1 MLNFINPFG
10 IDEDREAFILSV
22 NRKAGKGNWFWVFK
36 VGKQLW
42 AYELGMQLYEDAYWL
57 FLRKDI
63 GRIKELLANL
73 DVFVY
78 NRHDL
83 DSGLDYRKQTQPG
96 EHYSDIAIRR
106 CMRRFGI
113 WFKGT
118 DIFDISKTQYAD
130 RKVPFHLPHLVSSPD
145 KSAKSWIDSNRLIV
159 RAREVED
166 KCKLAEIL
174 VK

>member
-10 IDEDREAFILSV
+10 IDEDREAFIRSV

-63 GRIKELLANL
+63 GRIK
-73 DVFVY
+73 
-78 NRHDL
+78 DL

-159 RAREVED
+159 IAREVED